1 MAYGSWFA
9 QGSMAFTILK
19 PGSDSSNSGKKQK
32 ILEPRKLEPI
42 FRMAPLEVV
51 KAQTKVDG
59 LNVKA

>member
-1 MAYGSWFA
+1 
-9 QGSMAFTILK
+9 MAFTILK

-32 ILEPRKLEPI
+32 ILEPQKLEPI